1 MSDRATE
8 TATEFTMDD
17 RETEESTG
25 TLGEMSH
32 TNPYTGE
39 SFGDAMVY
47 DRGPAVA
54 ADGGAAGPGT
64 VDPDDEELNELAAN
78 LNALVGTVKG
88 GLEETIL
95 VLNALKDQDL
105 TQLFVG
111 LHLIHEVTSPQAFGM
126 LRERGIEVARPDL
139 TLATVDHIVPTAD
152 QSRPYGDDAA
162 ETMMSELEENVRDAG
177 IEFLSPD
184 TGEQGIVHVVGPE
197 QGLTQP
203 GKTIVCGDSHTSTHG
218 AFGALAFGIGTSQIR
233 DVLATQTIAMDKQK
247 VRRIQ
252 VDGELGEGCEAKDV
266 ILEIIRRLGTEGGV
280 GYVYEYGGE
289 AVEHL
294 GMEGRMSI
302 CNMSIEG
309 GARAGYVNPDE
320 TTYEWLRDTDYFQE
334 HPEKFEELKPYW
346 ESIRSDA
353 DAEYDDVVRIDA
365 DDLEPVVTWGTT
377 PGQGVGITDPIPDP
391 ESLPKDKQE
400 TARRAQEHMR
410 VEPGDTMEG
419 YPIDVAFLGSCTNAR
434 LPDLRRAAN
443 IVEGRQVHE
452 DVRAFVVPGSQRVQ
466 RAAEEE
472 GLKDIFEAA
481 GFEWRN
487 AGCSMCLG
495 MNEDQL
501 EGDEA
506 CASSSNRN
514 FIGRQGSKDGRTVL
528 MNPQMVA
535 AAAIEGKVTD
545 VRNLPEVVRV

>member
-1 MSDRATE
+1 MSQ
-8 TATEFTMDD
+8 
-17 RETEESTG
+17 G
-25 TLGEMSH
+25 TL
-32 TNPYTGE
+32 
-39 SFGDAMVY
+39 Y
-47 DRGPAVA
+47 DKVWENHKVTTLPNG
-54 ADGGAAGPGT
+54 
-64 VDPDDEELNELAAN
+64 
-78 LNALVGTVKG
+78 
-88 GLEETIL
+88 
-95 VLNALKDQDL
+95 QD
-105 TQLFVG
+105 QLFVG

-126 LRERGIEVARPDL
+126 LQERGLEVARPDL

-152 QSRPYGDDAA
+152 QSRPYTDDAA
-162 ETMMSELEENVRDAG
+162 EEMMSELEENVRDAD
-177 IEFLSPD
+177 IEFLSPE
-184 TGEQGIVHVVGPE
+184 TGEQGIVHVIGPE

-233 DVLATQTIAMDKQK
+233 DVLATQTIAMEKRK
-247 VRRIQ
+247 VRKIR
-252 VDGELGEGCEAKDV
+252 VDGELGDGVEAKDI

-280 GYVYEYGGE
+280 GYVYEYAGE
-289 AVEHL
+289 AIENL

-320 TTYEWLRDTDYFQE
+320 TTYEWLRETDYFQE
-334 HPEKFEELKPYW
+334 NPEKFDELKPYW
-346 ESIRSDA
+346 ESIRSDE
-353 DAEYDDVVRIDA
+353 DAEYDDVVTIDA
-365 DDLEPVVTWGTT
+365 DELEPVVTWGTT
-377 PGQGVGITDPIPDP
+377 PGQGVGITDPIPAP
-391 ESLPKDKQE
+391 EDLPPEKQD

-419 YPIDVAFLGSCTNAR
+419 YEIDVAFLGSCTNAR
-434 LPDLRRAAN
+434 LPDLRRAAK
-443 IVEGRQVHE
+443 IVEGREVPD

-466 RAAEEE
+466 QAAAEE

-481 GFEWRN
+481 GFDWRN

-514 FIGRQGSKDGRTVL
+514 FKGRQGSKDGRTVL

-535 AAAIEGKVTD
+535 AAAVTGEVTD
-545 VRNLPEVVRV
+545 VREMEEVVSV